1 MGTQHERD
9 GTESNQQVHVRT
21 LGVSDTLRWSWDVL
35 TDRVELVGLTLVVTL
50 FSAVQ
55 MLGISR
61 PAPRAPPEF
70 ASWVWPAYVVFGLA
84 LAVVWAV
91 AYQTAS
97 NGVENRSQPLGDQ
110 IKAGVGHVPA
120 LVGTAILMFVI
131 SVIGLV
137 FLVIPGIY
145 LFHRLL
151 LAYPAVVI
159 DGEGPVGAI
168 KASWSAAGGN
178 VLKIFS
184 LMLLYYV
191 LVGVSSF
198 VAGQFGQYTLASGVV
213 SAVLAAVLIPLFGL
227 ALGHLYLETSRNT

>member
-9 GTESNQQVHVRT
+9 GLESSQQVHVRT

-35 TDRVELVGLTLVVTL
+35 TDRIELVGLTLVVTL
-50 FSAVQ
+50 FSAVL

-61 PAPRAPPEF
+61 PAPGAPPEF
-70 ASWVWPAYVVFGLA
+70 ASWVWPAYVVLGLGM
-84 LAVVWAV
+84 AVVWAV
-91 AYQTAS
+91 VYQTAS
-97 NGVENRSQPLGDQ
+97 DGVENRSQPLGDQ
-110 IKAGVGHVPA
+110 IKAGVGHIPA
-120 LVGTAILMFVI
+120 LVVTAILTFVI

-159 DGEGPVGAI
+159 DGKGPVGAI

-184 LMLLYYV
+184 VMLVYYV
-191 LVGVSSF
+191 LIAVSNF
-198 VAGQFGQYTLASGVV
+198 VAGLFGQYTLGGGVV
-213 SAVLAAVLIPLFGL
+213 SAIPAAVLIPLFGL
-227 ALGHLYLETSRNT
+227 AIGHLYLETSRNT